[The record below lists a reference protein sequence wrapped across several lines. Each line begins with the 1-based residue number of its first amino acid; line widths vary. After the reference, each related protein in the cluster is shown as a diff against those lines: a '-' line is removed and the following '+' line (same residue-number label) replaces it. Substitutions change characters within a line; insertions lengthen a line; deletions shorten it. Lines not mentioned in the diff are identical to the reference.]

1 MKESIFYFAISFVLQ
16 WVWFGV
22 VHPDR
27 GVTLLDML
35 IFSIL
40 FTVMF
45 FLLAG
50 FGGIRRKGEGS
61 NDEAFPLSV
70 DECSLFYY
78 WRRIF

>member
-16 WVWFGV
+16 WVWYGV

-45 FLLAG
+45 FFIG
-50 FGGIRRKGEGS
+50 RIWRYQKKG
-61 NDEAFPLSV
+61 
-70 DECSLFYY
+70 
-78 WRRIF
+78 

>member
-1 MKESIFYFAISFVLQ
+1 MKKSIFYFAISFVLQ

-45 FLLAG
+45 FFIG
-50 FGGIRRKGEGS
+50 RIWRYQKKGRSE
-61 NDEAFPLSV
+61 
-70 DECSLFYY
+70 
-78 WRRIF
+78 

>member
-45 FLLAG
+45 F
-50 FGGIRRKGEGS
+50 FIGGIWRYQKKGRRE
-61 NDEAFPLSV
+61 
-70 DECSLFYY
+70 
-78 WRRIF
+78 